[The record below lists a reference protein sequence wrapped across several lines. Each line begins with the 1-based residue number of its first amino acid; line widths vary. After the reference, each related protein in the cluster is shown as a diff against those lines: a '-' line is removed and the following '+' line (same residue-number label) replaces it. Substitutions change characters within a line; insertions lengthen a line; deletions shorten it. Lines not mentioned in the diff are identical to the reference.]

1 MHAER
6 LIEVVLCNNLI
17 YYTTIKEEERDI
29 YSIERDLAMAS
40 RRETETCEEMKA
52 VAASVHGGRTRLPPF
67 QKGMLHVLMHKTRL
81 ERSRAAPH
89 IGQINTTR
97 MQL

>member
-6 LIEVVLCNNLI
+6 LIEVVLCNNLL
-17 YYTTIKEEERDI
+17 YYTTIKEEERYILHGDRSS
-29 YSIERDLAMAS
+29 YGRRE
-40 RRETETCEEMKA
+40 RETERQTCEEMKA

-81 ERSRAAPH
+81 KRSRGTH
-89 IGQINTTR
+89 R
-97 MQL
+97 VD